1 MGRSTARRRPT
12 RQISR
17 ARRTM
22 SRQRWISRW
31 QANLFPRRK
40 PNHTG
45 ARSSINPRSFAAAV
59 ADRSRSGVTDAGY
72 KFSKRRSNTTAA
84 IVYIM
89 TASCC
94 NVASCSLEM
103 SDISPNRHENDCPWL
118 DRKIQSVRGES
129 RDNKRKIGIGIIRAR
144 NITSFIANPGMTSGR
159 SASNPASPWRTTCS
173 AVT

>member
-59 ADRSRSGVTDAGY
+59 ADRSRSAVTDAGY
-72 KFSKRRSNTTAA
+72 KFSTRRSNTTAA
-84 IVYIM
+84 FVYIQ
-89 TASCC
+89 
-94 NVASCSLEM
+94 
-103 SDISPNRHENDCPWL
+103 
-118 DRKIQSVRGES
+118 DRQLLQRGELQPGDERHLTES
-129 RDNKRKIGIGIIRAR
+129 TRKMIALGWTERFSLSVAKVAT
-144 NITSFIANPGMTSGR
+144 TSAR
-159 SASNPASPWRTTCS
+159 SALVLFEPETSQASLRTQE
-173 AVT
+173 